1 MRRLLEIALV
11 AATAVTPAQL
21 WGNRNNH
28 ALIINGLRPDDDLY
42 PQGQH
47 PPDYIGAFW
56 NDILLATELVYAD
69 VRNYGQAM
77 DFGELPDQANEPRVH
92 VLFGDGFDYRD
103 GVAERYLH
111 EWLRVTSVT
120 DKPGHNG
127 MRGHFPYFR
136 GGLGRFRASSFG
148 RLSAGVVF
156 CRA

>member
-56 NDILLATELVYAD
+56 NDILLATELECGDTSRISEAD
-69 VRNYGQAM
+69 WGGSGR
-77 DFGELPDQANEPRVH
+77 LPSP
-92 VLFGDGFDYRD
+92 GF
-103 GVAERYLH
+103 
-111 EWLRVTSVT
+111 LRV
-120 DKPGHNG
+120 
-127 MRGHFPYFR
+127 
-136 GGLGRFRASSFG
+136 
-148 RLSAGVVF
+148 
-156 CRA
+156 